1 MSGTVNN
8 SRCFHL
14 LVGLFFPDPLWSQ
27 GWSGIHNLS
36 LSAARKLGLPGSFLI
51 PSMHWCFAALSRL
64 PLCTVLRGRRFQGSA
79 FCLSSPRHTCKANK
93 RIGGV
98 HQLGL
103 INCASQAAS
112 TANQP
117 QATSGTSGTSGLTEE
132 FREEL
137 RTQA

>member
-1 MSGTVNN
+1 MPYS
-8 SRCFHL
+8 L
-14 LVGLFFPDPLWSQ
+14 
-27 GWSGIHNLS
+27 GWPGIHNLS

-64 PLCTVLRGRRFQGSA
+64 PLCTVLRGRRYQGSA
-79 FCLSSPRHTCKANK
+79 FCLSSPGHTCKANK

-103 INCASQAAS
+103 INCASQATS

-117 QATSGTSGTSGLTEE
+117 QATSGTSGTTAVEGKNSFLCVCVCAFTRDWALHIVDEYH
-132 FREEL
+132 
-137 RTQA
+137 